1 MSDNEELLGGKEEAS
16 PVTGKEQLD
25 AIEGLDIASL
35 RKFASIMKIR
45 SSRDWSKEDYVAAIK
60 AKQEASSLTS
70 FVFDATKAPAPGYT
84 RVKIHRDP
92 SPNHKNSPVHVGVNG
107 YLVGIPRGIEVDI
120 QTPLVESLAN
130 AVQIDVAMAQEAN
143 RENPGGVYKDE
154 LRMSYPFQVLASTPG
169 GAFENPND
177 SRAQSYKARYKFF
190 KEFGAWPTEGELK
203 ELKKS
208 EINRRITE

>member
-1 MSDNEELLGGKEEAS
+1 MSDNEELLGGNEEAS
-16 PVTGKEQLD
+16 LVTGKEQTD
-25 AIEGLDIASL
+25 AVDGLDIASL

-45 SSRDWSKEDYVAAIK
+45 ASRDWTKEDYVAAIK
-60 AKQEASSLTS
+60 AKQESNTLTT
-70 FVFDATKAPAPGYT
+70 FVFDPTKAPAPGYT

-92 SPNHKNSPVHVGVNG
+92 SPNHKNSSVHVGVNG
-107 YLVGIPRGIEVDI
+107 YIMGVPRGVEVDI
-120 QTPLVESLAN
+120 PTPHIEALAN

-154 LRMSYPFQVLASTPG
+154 LRLSYPFQVLATTPG
-169 GAFENPND
+169 EFINTHD
-177 SRAQSYKARYKFF
+177 SRAQHYKARLKFF

-203 ELKKS
+203 ELKKA